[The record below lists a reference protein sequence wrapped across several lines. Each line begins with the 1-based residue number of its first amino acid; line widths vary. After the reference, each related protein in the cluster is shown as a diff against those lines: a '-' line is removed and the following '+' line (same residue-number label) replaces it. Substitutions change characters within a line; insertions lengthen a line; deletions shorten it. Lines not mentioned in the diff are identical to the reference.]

1 MIIRKFDPSTDADIL
16 EFEEGGTIVHIGSV
30 AMMPLFSKEDF
41 LRKFGTKGFYLAV
54 EGKTVVGAILVAVEQ
69 EESSRF
75 ALIYGIKVDE
85 PWRRQGI
92 GFQLMRQADVF
103 MEEAGLDRIVLDTRP
118 DNTPAL
124 SLFRKCGFVIARKS
138 RESLRLEKVNFCR
151 RPASVS
157 KIRRPSPCLPL
168 TGTNTGL

>member
-1 MIIRKFDPSTDADIL
+1 MIIIRKFAPSTDASLL
-16 EFEEGGTIVHIGSV
+16 ELEEDRTIVHIGSV
-30 AMMPLFSKEDF
+30 TMVPLFSKEDF
-41 LRKFGTKGFYLAV
+41 LRKFSANGFYLAV

-85 PWRRQGI
+85 AWRRKGI

-103 MEEAGLDRIVLDTRP
+103 MKEAGLDRIVLDTRP

-138 RESLRLEKVNFCR
+138 HEGFRLEKVRKKKQVTARSTVQKTTLRSNS
-151 RPASVS
+151 A
-157 KIRRPSPCLPL
+157 
-168 TGTNTGL
+168 